1 MTGVPCD
8 LCDHP
13 LLTVLLEE
21 GVPGC
26 PAHGR
31 GGVQTVRQTQHAG
44 QEDMEQQEG
53 AEDSYMGPHF
63 HLPVSVC
70 LLTVSALILS
80 QQSSTRDTML
90 LSILSNNCVDTIYYC
105 PSKNESNRISIFIGK
120 YTLFPQTFLCFY
132 VQFLV
137 PCPKP

>member
-21 GVPGC
+21 GVPGG

-44 QEDMEQQEG
+44 QEDMEQQG
-53 AEDSYMGPHF
+53 AEDSYIGPHF

-80 QQSSTRDTML
+80 QQSSTVREIQCCYPSSL
-90 LSILSNNCVDTIYYC
+90 TIM
-105 PSKNESNRISIFIGK
+105 
-120 YTLFPQTFLCFY
+120 
-132 VQFLV
+132 
-137 PCPKP
+137 

>member
-1 MTGVPCD
+1 MTGVLCD

-44 QEDMEQQEG
+44 QEDREQQG
-53 AEDSYMGPHF
+53 AKDSNMDPHF
-63 HLPVSVC
+63 HLPDSVF

-80 QQSSTRDTML
+80 QQSSTV
-90 LSILSNNCVDTIYYC
+90 SEIQC
-105 PSKNESNRISIFIGK
+105 
-120 YTLFPQTFLCFY
+120 Y
-132 VQFLV
+132 VVIHPL
-137 PCPKP
+137 